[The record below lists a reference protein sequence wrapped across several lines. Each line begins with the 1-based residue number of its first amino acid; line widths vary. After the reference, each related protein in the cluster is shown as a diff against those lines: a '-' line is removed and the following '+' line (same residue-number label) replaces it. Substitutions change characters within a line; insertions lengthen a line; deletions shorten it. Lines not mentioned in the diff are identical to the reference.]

1 MKTLAAELA
10 YFLRG
15 RARRNLRFL
24 FLYMAF
30 VTALIL
36 GFAFIFR
43 HLMWALE
50 AREFSLTSSIYWTI
64 TAMSTLGFGDI
75 TFHSDGGRLF
85 SMIVTMSGVLF
96 LLILMPFW
104 LISMFFGPYLE
115 ERLRYRPPLEVPED
129 TRGHV
134 VICGWDQVTRTVAA
148 NLRAA
153 GHGYVLIE
161 SDYNSVL
168 RLEEEGITVIYGI
181 PTDAEVLERA
191 RVALAS
197 FLIANMS
204 DTDNANLVL
213 TVRSLCPTAIVAV
226 TTEPERTDL
235 MKVAGADQ
243 VVALREI
250 LGGYLAVRAT
260 TRGAMSHVVESLGE
274 LLFAEIPAH
283 GTRFSGQTLNEA
295 GIREATGASV
305 IGIWQRGRFSLPQ
318 AKTTVTDDMVLMLA
332 GTKEHLEKLE
342 RLVGETS
349 ESDLIII
356 LGYGTVGRAAA
367 GFLSRNAVDHVVV
380 DRDFQQIRPT
390 AAQDEQSITGGDSPD
405 VRYGSLIG
413 VVQGD
418 ASRKAVLQQAGIG
431 RAHGLLITTNDDG
444 TNVFLTLACRQL
456 NPHIRIVA
464 RANREENVSEL
475 YAAGADFVVS
485 HSSVGASIVTNA
497 IEGRKTIFLTEG
509 VHIFWRPVPKV
520 LEGATLSWSNIRALT
535 GATVIAVEDGDGRL
549 DLSVGP
555 ETVLHKG
562 MTLLMVGSPASET
575 AFSAR
580 SRDEGRPHLPGGQT

>member
-10 YFLRG
+10 YFFRG

-24 FLYMAF
+24 LLYVAF
-30 VTALIL
+30 VTGLIL
-36 GFAFIFR
+36 GFAFLFR
-43 HLMWALE
+43 HLMLTLE
-50 AREFSLTSSIYWTI
+50 GRDYSLTSSIYWTI

-96 LLILMPFW
+96 LLILLPFW

-115 ERLRYRPPLEVPED
+115 ERLRYRPPLQIPED

-134 VICGWDQVTRTVAA
+134 VICGWDPVTRTVAA

-161 SDYNSVL
+161 SDYNSVV
-168 RLEEEGITVIYGI
+168 RLEEEGVSVIYGI
-181 PTDAEVLERA
+181 PTDAEVLVRA
-191 RVALAS
+191 RVAQAS

-213 TVRSLCPTAIVAV
+213 TVRSVCPTAIVAV

-250 LGGYLAVRAT
+250 LAGYLAVRAT
-260 TRGAMSHVVESLGE
+260 TRGAMSHVVDSLGE

-283 GTRFSGQTLNEA
+283 GTRFSGQLLSET
-295 GIREATGASV
+295 GIRESTGASV

-318 AKTTVTDDMVLMLA
+318 AKTLITDDMVLMLA
-332 GTKEHLEKLE
+332 GTKKHLETLE

-367 GFLSRNAVDHVVV
+367 GFLGRNSVDHVVV
-380 DRDFQQIRPT
+380 DRDFRQIRPLG
-390 AAQDEQSITGGDSPD
+390 AQGEQPVTSENMPD
-405 VRYGSLIG
+405 LHVGTPVQ

-418 ASRKAVLQQAGIG
+418 ASRQAVLQQAGID
-431 RAHGLLITTNDDG
+431 RAHGLIITTNDDG

-485 HSSVGASIVTNA
+485 HSSVGASIVTNV

-509 VHIFWRPVPKV
+509 VHIFWRIVPRA
-520 LEGATLSWSNIRALT
+520 LEGATLSWSNIRVLT
-535 GATVIAVEDGDGRL
+535 GATVIAVQDGDGRPN
-549 DLSVGP
+549 LSVGP
-555 ETVLHKG
+555 DTVLRKG

-580 SRDEGRPHLPGGQT
+580 SRD